1 MKILIVGGVAGGAS
15 AATRARRLNEDAE
28 IVVFERGEHISFA
41 NCGLPYH
48 IGGVIEDRD
57 RLLVTSPQI
66 MKGRYNIDIRVRSEV
81 LKIDPKQ
88 KTLLVKDLASGK
100 EYSEQYDYLVLSP
113 GAAPITPPIPG
124 IDSDRVFSLR
134 NLEDM
139 DRIKA
144 AAAGIKSATVVGGG
158 YIGLEMA
165 EALRELGL
173 QVVLVELASQ
183 VMGPADPE
191 MTAMLHAEIRLNA
204 VDLRLGQS
212 VSEIKKLDKGLEVLL
227 SNGDKLDTDL
237 VIMAVGVKP
246 ENYLAKEA
254 GLEIGKTGGIKVDSH
269 MQTSDKYIYAVGDAV
284 EVVDL
289 MTGQPALIPLAG
301 PASRQGRIA
310 VDNIM
315 GKKSEYGHTQGT
327 SICKIFDLTFAM
339 TGLSEKQAKKNNI
352 ACDKV
357 YIHPASHASY
367 YPGANSISL
376 KMIYDPKNGRVL
388 GAQAVGMGGVD
399 KCINVLAVAVRMGMT
414 AYDLEELEL
423 VYAPPYGSAKDPVN
437 YAGFVAANIL
447 RNDAEHFHADE
458 IEGLDENHV
467 LLDVRSAKEIKAGK
481 IPGAVV
487 LSLNELRARLAE
499 LDKKKKYMIYCRRG
513 LKGYVAYRILKQ
525 NGFAASNL
533 DGGYKAWCMYRQ
545 DAEYD
550 KTPLTSDTGV

>member
-15 AATRARRLNEDAE
+15 AATRARRLNEKAE
-28 IVVFERGEHISFA
+28 IVLFERCEHISFA

-48 IGGVIEDRD
+48 IGGVIENREQ
-57 RLLVTSPQI
+57 LLIISPKV
-66 MKGRYNIDIRVRSEV
+66 MEERYNIDVRVRSEV

-88 KTLLVKDLASGK
+88 KILLVKDLVSGK

-113 GAAPITPPIPG
+113 GAAPIKPPIPG
-124 IDSDRVFSLR
+124 IDLDRVFSLR

-144 AAAGIKSATVVGGG
+144 AAVGIRSAAVVGGG

-165 EALRELGL
+165 EALRELGVK
-173 QVVLVELASQ
+173 VVLVELASQ

-191 MTAMLHAEIRLNA
+191 MAAMLHSEVRLNA

-212 VSEIKKLDKGLEVLL
+212 VDKIEKTGKGLRVQL
-227 SNGDKLDTDL
+227 SNGDGFDTEL
-237 VIMAVGVKP
+237 IVMAVGVKP
-246 ENYLAKEA
+246 ENHLAKEA
-254 GLEIGKTGGIKVDSH
+254 GLKIGETGGIKVDSY
-269 MQTSDKYIYAVGDAV
+269 MQTSDKYVYAVGDAV
-284 EVVDL
+284 EVIDL

-315 GKKSEYGHTQGT
+315 GKKREYRNTQG
-327 SICKIFDLTFAM
+327 SSVCKIFDLTFAM
-339 TGLSEKQAKKNNI
+339 TGLSEKQAKKNKI
-352 ACDKV
+352 TCDKV
-357 YIHPASHASY
+357 YVHPANYASY

-376 KMIYDPKNGRVL
+376 KMVYDPENARVL

-399 KCINVLAVAVRMGMT
+399 KCINAFAVAIRAGMT
-414 AYDLEELEL
+414 VYDLEELEL
-423 VYAPPYGSAKDPVN
+423 VYAPSYGSAKDPIN

-458 IEGLDENHV
+458 IESLDERHV
-467 LLDVRSAKEIKAGK
+467 LLDVRSDKEIKVGK

-487 LSLNELRARLAE
+487 ISLHQLRARLPE

-525 NGFAASNL
+525 NGFDASNL
-533 DGGYKAWCMYRQ
+533 DGGYWTWNMYRQ
-545 DAEYD
+545 EAEYD
-550 KTPLTSDTGV
+550 KTPLAIDGSS